1 MTLDQLHTLENET
14 IAFAVIAAIVASML
28 FFLLR
33 LYRRRLART
42 KLFEAITVIGFDH
55 LQNVLIPDGN
65 GGSMHV
71 DFILLTPRGVLVI
84 DLRDIAGNI
93 FGGDQMTEWTV
104 MNGAERFTFPNPQNA
119 LYDRVAAVRSLV
131 DDVTVEGRILFTRR
145 GKFPKGLPR
154 WTLMVESLRTEFP
167 AADRQAFES
176 WLEKFRPAWEN
187 LRATAAPSPLNKQQ
201 PFLVELFF
209 SN

>member
-1 MTLDQLHTLENET
+1 VDELQTLENRT
-14 IAFAVIAAIVASML
+14 IAIVVIVAITTGLLYFM
-28 FFLLR
+28 LR
-33 LYRRRLART
+33 LVRRRRART
-42 KLFEAITVIGFDH
+42 QLAAKITEIGFEN
-55 LQNVLIPDGN
+55 LQNVLIPDGM

-71 DFILLTPRGVLVI
+71 DFVLLTPRGVLVI

-104 MNGAERFTFPNPQNA
+104 MNGAERFTFQNPQNS

-131 DDVTVEGRILFTRR
+131 GEVTVEGRILFTRR
-145 GKFPKGLPR
+145 GNFPKGLPR
-154 WTLMVESLRTEFP
+154 WTLMVDSLRAEFP
-167 AADRQAFES
+167 AADRQAFDS
-176 WLEKFRPAWEN
+176 WLEKLRPAWEN

-201 PFLVELFF
+201 PFLVELFL

>member
-1 MTLDQLHTLENET
+1 LNEIPPLDNQI
-14 IAFAVIAAIVASML
+14 IAITVLAAIGAGL
-28 FFLLR
+28 LYFLVR
-33 LYRRRLART
+33 LYRRRSARSQ
-42 KLFEAITVIGFDH
+42 LVAAITVIGFEH
-55 LQNVLIPDGN
+55 LQNVLIPDGM

-71 DFILLTPRGVLVI
+71 DFVLLTPRGVLVI

-104 MNGAERFTFPNPQNA
+104 MNGAERFTFQNPQNA

-131 DDVTVEGRILFTRR
+131 GEVTVEGRILFTRR
-145 GKFPKGLPR
+145 GNFPKGLPR
-154 WTLMVESLRTEFP
+154 WTLMVDSLRTEFP

-176 WLEKFRPAWEN
+176 WLEKFRPAWDN
-187 LRATAAPSPLNKQQ
+187 LRATAAPSPLNKQ
-201 PFLVELFF
+201 PAFLVELFL

>member
-1 MTLDQLHTLENET
+1 MEGLQTLENRT
-14 IAFAVIAAIVASML
+14 IALIVAATISVGLIYCM
-28 FFLLR
+28 LR
-33 LYRRRLART
+33 LYRRRRARAQ
-42 KLFEAITVIGFDH
+42 LEGAVTVIGLEH

-71 DFILLTPRGVLVI
+71 DFVLLTPRGVLVI

-104 MNGAERFTFPNPQNA
+104 MNGAERFTFQNPQNA

-131 DDVTVEGRILFTRR
+131 GEVPVEGRILFTRR
-145 GKFPKGLPR
+145 GNFPKGLPR
-154 WTLMVESLRTEFP
+154 WTLMVDSLRTEFP
-167 AADRQAFES
+167 AADRQAFET

-187 LRATAAPSPLNKQQ
+187 LHATAAPSPLNKPQS
-201 PFLVELFF
+201 FLVELFLR
-209 SN
+209 N